1 MIYYIIII
9 NILIG
14 GLTMANGYKK
24 DEIINKLENLKDIST
39 LYKEDFINYRGDT
52 IDTKEKYTEVIAEWL
67 LNNIDLLYKIKK
79 ITRLSSYKVDTH
91 DGKHNNQNSN
101 RLEEIMAIEIF
112 NQKSLNILGKV
123 LDYQTP
129 LKNERDDKAGKIDIV
144 SYNKDIKTVY
154 LLELKKEDNE
164 ETMLRCVLE
173 IFTYSK
179 TLDKDKFLEDFNL
192 PKDTKIKASP
202 LVFLNGYQHKEMIEA
217 DNKFLKQLMDKL
229 DIEPFYISKNNNSE
243 YNITKGENNL

>member
-1 MIYYIIII
+1 
-9 NILIG
+9 
-14 GLTMANGYKK
+14 MAEYTRE
-24 DEIINKLENLKDIST
+24 EIIKKLQDSSKDMST
-39 LYKEDFINYRGDT
+39 FYTQTFINYTGKT
-52 IDTKEKYTEVIAEWL
+52 TDTKEKYTEVIAEWL

-154 LLELKKEDNE
+154 LLELKKEDSKE
-164 ETMLRCVLE
+164 DEKKDKKETILRCVLE

-202 LVFLNGYQHKEMIEA
+202 LVFFNGSQHKEMV
-217 DNKFLKQLMDKL
+217 DGNNKFLKQLMDKL
-229 DIEPFYISKNNNSE
+229 DIEPFYITKNSN
-243 YNITKGENNL
+243 YYAIV

>member
-1 MIYYIIII
+1 
-9 NILIG
+9 
-14 GLTMANGYKK
+14 MAEYTRE
-24 DEIINKLENLKDIST
+24 EIIKKLQDSSKDMST
-39 LYKEDFINYRGDT
+39 LYTQTFINYTGKT
-52 IDTKEKYTEVIAEWL
+52 TDTKEKYTEVIAEWL

-154 LLELKKEDNE
+154 LLELKKEDSKE
-164 ETMLRCVLE
+164 DEKKDKKETMLRCVLE

-179 TLDKDKFLEDFNL
+179 ILDGDKFLSDFGL

-202 LVFLNGYQHKEMIEA
+202 LVFFNGSQYKEVVEG

-229 DIEPFYISKNNNSE
+229 DIEPFYITKNSN
-243 YNITKGENNL
+243 YYAIV

>member
-1 MIYYIIII
+1 MAKGYIR
-9 NILIG
+9 
-14 GLTMANGYKK
+14 

-67 LNNIDLLYKIKK
+67 IKNFNLFDNIKK

-112 NQKSLNILGKV
+112 NQKSLNILGEV

-129 LKNERDDKAGKIDIV
+129 LKDKLEDEAGKIDIV
-144 SYNKDIKTVY
+144 GYDKDNKIVY
-154 LLELKKEDNE
+154 LLELKREDSK

-202 LVFLNGYQHKEMIEA
+202 LVFFNGSQYKEMA
-217 DNKFLKQLMDKL
+217 DSDNKYLKDLIKKL
-229 DIEPFYISKNNNSE
+229 EIELFYISKNNNSE

>member
-1 MIYYIIII
+1 MAKGYI
-9 NILIG
+9 
-14 GLTMANGYKK
+14 K

-52 IDTKEKYTEVIAEWL
+52 TDTKEKYTEVIAEWL
-67 LNNIDLLYKIKK
+67 IKNFNLFDNIKK

-112 NQKSLNILGKV
+112 NQKSLSILGEV
-123 LDYQTP
+123 IDYQTP
-129 LKNERDDKAGKIDIV
+129 LKDKLGDEAGKIDII
-144 SYNKDIKTVY
+144 SYDKDNKIVY
-154 LLELKKEDNE
+154 LLELKREDSK

-173 IFTYSK
+173 IFTYFK

-202 LVFLNGYQHKEMIEA
+202 LVFFNGYQYKEMA
-217 DNKFLKQLMDKL
+217 DSDNKYLKDLIKKL
-229 DIEPFYISKNNNSE
+229 EIELFYISKNNNSE

>member
-1 MIYYIIII
+1 
-9 NILIG
+9 
-14 GLTMANGYKK
+14 MANGYKK

-52 IDTKEKYTEVIAEWL
+52 IDAKEKYTEVIADWL

-192 PKDTKIKASP
+192 AKDTKIKASP
-202 LVFLNGYQHKEMIEA
+202 LVFFNGYQYKEMVEGN
-217 DNKFLKQLMDKL
+217 NKFLKQLMDKL
-229 DIEPFYISKNNNSE
+229 DIEPFYIIKNYYYS
-243 YNITKGENNL
+243 IV

>member
-1 MIYYIIII
+1 
-9 NILIG
+9 
-14 GLTMANGYKK
+14 MAKGYKK

-52 IDTKEKYTEVIAEWL
+52 TDTKEKYTEVIAEWL
-67 LNNIDLLYKIKK
+67 IKNFNLFDNIKK
-79 ITRLSSYKVDTH
+79 ITRQSSYKVDTH

-112 NQKSLNILGKV
+112 NQKSLNILGEV
-123 LDYQTP
+123 IDYQTP
-129 LKNERDDKAGKIDIV
+129 LKDKLEDEAGKIDIV
-144 SYNKDIKTVY
+144 SYDKDNKIVY
-154 LLELKKEDNE
+154 LLELKREDSK

-173 IFTYSK
+173 IFTYFK

-202 LVFLNGYQHKEMIEA
+202 LVFFNGSQYKEMA
-217 DNKFLKQLMDKL
+217 GSDNKYLKDLIKKL
-229 DIEPFYISKNNNSE
+229 EIELFYISKNNNSE

>member
-1 MIYYIIII
+1 
-9 NILIG
+9 
-14 GLTMANGYKK
+14 MAEYTRE
-24 DEIINKLENLKDIST
+24 EIIKKLQDSSKDMST
-39 LYKEDFINYRGDT
+39 LYTQTFINYTGKT
-52 IDTKEKYTEVIAEWL
+52 TDTKEKYTEVIAEWL

-79 ITRLSSYKVDTH
+79 ITRESTYKVNTH

-101 RLEEIMAIEIF
+101 RSEEIMAIEIF

-202 LVFLNGYQHKEMIEA
+202 LVFFNGSQYKEMIEA
-217 DNKFLKQLMDKL
+217 DNKFLKQLMDRL
-229 DIEPFYISKNNNSE
+229 DIEPFYITKNSN
-243 YNITKGENNL
+243 YYAIV

>member
-1 MIYYIIII
+1 
-9 NILIG
+9 
-14 GLTMANGYKK
+14 MANGYKK

-52 IDTKEKYTEVIAEWL
+52 IDTKEKYTEVIADWL

-202 LVFLNGYQHKEMIEA
+202 LVFFNSFQHKEMVEG

-229 DIEPFYISKNNNSE
+229 DIEPFYIIKNYYYS
-243 YNITKGENNL
+243 IV

>member
-1 MIYYIIII
+1 
-9 NILIG
+9 
-14 GLTMANGYKK
+14 MANGYKK

-52 IDTKEKYTEVIAEWL
+52 TDTKEKYTEVIAEWL
-67 LNNIDLLYKIKK
+67 IKNFNLFDNIKK
-79 ITRLSSYKVDTH
+79 ITRQSSYKVDTH

-154 LLELKKEDNE
+154 LLELKKVDNE

-202 LVFLNGYQHKEMIEA
+202 LVFFNGSQYKEMVEG

-229 DIEPFYISKNNNSE
+229 DIEPFYITKNSN
-243 YNITKGENNL
+243 YYAIV

>member
-1 MIYYIIII
+1 MAKGYI
-9 NILIG
+9 
-14 GLTMANGYKK
+14 K

-52 IDTKEKYTEVIAEWL
+52 TDTKEKYTEVIAEWL
-67 LNNIDLLYKIKK
+67 IKNFNLFDNIKK
-79 ITRLSSYKVDTH
+79 ITRQSSYKVDTH

-112 NQKSLNILGKV
+112 NQKSINILGEV
-123 LDYQTP
+123 IDYQTP
-129 LKNERDDKAGKIDIV
+129 LKDKLGDEAGKIDII
-144 SYNKDIKTVY
+144 SYDKDNKIVY
-154 LLELKKEDNE
+154 LLELKREDSK

-202 LVFLNGYQHKEMIEA
+202 LVFFNGSQYKEMA
-217 DNKFLKQLMDKL
+217 YSDNKYLKDLIKKL
-229 DIEPFYISKNNNSE
+229 EIELFYISKNNNSE

>member
-1 MIYYIIII
+1 
-9 NILIG
+9 
-14 GLTMANGYKK
+14 MAKGYKK

-52 IDTKEKYTEVIAEWL
+52 TDTKEKYTEVIAEWL
-67 LNNIDLLYKIKK
+67 IKNFNLFDNIKK
-79 ITRLSSYKVDTH
+79 ITRQSSYKVDTH

-112 NQKSLNILGKV
+112 NQKSLNILGEV
-123 LDYQTP
+123 IDYQTP
-129 LKNERDDKAGKIDIV
+129 LKDKLEDEAGKIDII
-144 SYNKDIKTVY
+144 SYDKDNKIVY
-154 LLELKKEDNE
+154 LLELKREDSK

-173 IFTYSK
+173 IFTYYK

-202 LVFLNGYQHKEMIEA
+202 LVFFNGSQYKEMVEG
-217 DNKFLKQLMDKL
+217 DNKYLKDLIKKL
-229 DIEPFYISKNNNSE
+229 EIELFYISKNNNSE

>member
-1 MIYYIIII
+1 
-9 NILIG
+9 
-14 GLTMANGYKK
+14 MAEYTRE
-24 DEIINKLENLKDIST
+24 EIIKKLQDSSKDMST
-39 LYKEDFINYRGDT
+39 FYTQTFINYTGKT
-52 IDTKEKYTEVIAEWL
+52 TDTKEKYTEVIAEWL

-202 LVFLNGYQHKEMIEA
+202 LVFFNSSQHKEMIEG

-229 DIEPFYISKNNNSE
+229 DIEPFYITKNYYYS
-243 YNITKGENNL
+243 IV

>member
-1 MIYYIIII
+1 
-9 NILIG
+9 
-14 GLTMANGYKK
+14 MANGYKK

-52 IDTKEKYTEVIAEWL
+52 IDAKEKYTEVIADWL

-202 LVFLNGYQHKEMIEA
+202 LVFFNGYQYKEMVEGN
-217 DNKFLKQLMDKL
+217 NKFLKQLMDKL
-229 DIEPFYISKNNNSE
+229 DIEPFYIIKNYYYS
-243 YNITKGENNL
+243 IV

>member
-1 MIYYIIII
+1 
-9 NILIG
+9 
-14 GLTMANGYKK
+14 MANGYKK

-52 IDTKEKYTEVIAEWL
+52 TDTKEKYTEVIAEWL
-67 LNNIDLLYKIKK
+67 IKNFNLFDNIKK
-79 ITRLSSYKVDTH
+79 ITRQSSYKVDTH

-173 IFTYSK
+173 IFTYYK

-202 LVFLNGYQHKEMIEA
+202 LVFFNGSQYKEMV
-217 DNKFLKQLMDKL
+217 DGNNKFLKQLMDKL
-229 DIEPFYISKNNNSE
+229 DIEPFYIIKNYYYS
-243 YNITKGENNL
+243 II

>member
-1 MIYYIIII
+1 
-9 NILIG
+9 
-14 GLTMANGYKK
+14 MANGYKK
-24 DEIINKLENLKDIST
+24 EKIINKLENLKDIST
-39 LYKEDFINYRGDT
+39 LYKEDFINYKGDT
-52 IDTKEKYTEVIAEWL
+52 TDTKEKYTEVIAEWL

-91 DGKHNNQNSN
+91 DGKYTPRPNPI
-101 RLEEIMAIEIF
+101 EEIIAMDIF
-112 NQKSLNILGKV
+112 NQGSLNILGKV

-202 LVFLNGYQHKEMIEA
+202 LVFFNGSQYKEMVKG

-229 DIEPFYISKNNNSE
+229 DIEPFYITKNSN
-243 YNITKGENNL
+243 YYAIV

>member
-1 MIYYIIII
+1 
-9 NILIG
+9 
-14 GLTMANGYKK
+14 MANGYKK

-52 IDTKEKYTEVIAEWL
+52 TDTKEKYTEVIAEWL
-67 LNNIDLLYKIKK
+67 IKNFNLFDNIKK
-79 ITRLSSYKVDTH
+79 ITRQSSYKVDTH

-112 NQKSLNILGKV
+112 NQKSLNILGEV
-123 LDYQTP
+123 IDYQTP
-129 LKNERDDKAGKIDIV
+129 LKDKLGDEAGKIDII
-144 SYNKDIKTVY
+144 SYDKDNKIVY
-154 LLELKKEDNE
+154 ILELKREDSK

-202 LVFLNGYQHKEMIEA
+202 LVFFNGSQYKEMVEG
-217 DNKFLKQLMDKL
+217 DNKYLKDLIKKL
-229 DIEPFYISKNNNSE
+229 EIELFYISKNNNSE

>member
-1 MIYYIIII
+1 
-9 NILIG
+9 
-14 GLTMANGYKK
+14 MAEYTRE
-24 DEIINKLENLKDIST
+24 EIIKKLQDSSKDMST
-39 LYKEDFINYRGDT
+39 LYTQTFINYTGKT
-52 IDTKEKYTEVIAEWL
+52 TDTKEKYTEVIAEWL
-67 LNNIDLLYKIKK
+67 IKNFNLFDNIKK
-79 ITRLSSYKVDTH
+79 ITRQSSYKVDTH

-202 LVFLNGYQHKEMIEA
+202 LVFFNSFQHKEMVEGN
-217 DNKFLKQLMDKL
+217 NKFLKQLMDKL
-229 DIEPFYISKNNNSE
+229 DIEPFYITKNSN
-243 YNITKGENNL
+243 YYAII

>member
-1 MIYYIIII
+1 MAKGYIR
-9 NILIG
+9 
-14 GLTMANGYKK
+14 

-112 NQKSLNILGKV
+112 NQKSLNILGEV
-123 LDYQTP
+123 IDYQTP
-129 LKNERDDKAGKIDIV
+129 LKDKLEDEAGKIDII
-144 SYNKDIKTVY
+144 SYDKDNKIVY
-154 LLELKKEDNE
+154 LLELKREDSK

-202 LVFLNGYQHKEMIEA
+202 LVFFNGSQHKEMVEG
-217 DNKFLKQLMDKL
+217 DNKYLKELIKKL
-229 DIEPFYISKNNNSE
+229 EIELFYISKNNNSE

>member
-1 MIYYIIII
+1 
-9 NILIG
+9 
-14 GLTMANGYKK
+14 MAKGYKK

-52 IDTKEKYTEVIAEWL
+52 TDTKEKYTEVIAEWL
-67 LNNIDLLYKIKK
+67 IKNFNLFDNIKK
-79 ITRLSSYKVDTH
+79 ITRQSSYKVDTH

-112 NQKSLNILGKV
+112 NQKSLNILGEV
-123 LDYQTP
+123 IDYQTP
-129 LKNERDDKAGKIDIV
+129 LKDKLGDEAGKIDIV
-144 SYNKDIKTVY
+144 SYDKDNKIVY
-154 LLELKKEDNE
+154 LLELKREDSK

-202 LVFLNGYQHKEMIEA
+202 LVFFNGSQYKEMA
-217 DNKFLKQLMDKL
+217 DSDNKYLKDLIKKL
-229 DIEPFYISKNNNSE
+229 EIELFYISKNNNSE
-243 YNITKGENNL
+243 YNITKGENNLWIK

>member
-1 MIYYIIII
+1 
-9 NILIG
+9 
-14 GLTMANGYKK
+14 MANGYKK

-52 IDTKEKYTEVIAEWL
+52 TDTKEKYTEVIAEWL
-67 LNNIDLLYKIKK
+67 IKNFNLFDNIKK
-79 ITRLSSYKVDTH
+79 ITRQSSYKVDTH

-202 LVFLNGYQHKEMIEA
+202 LVFFNGYQYKEMVEGN
-217 DNKFLKQLMDKL
+217 NKFLKQLMDKL
-229 DIEPFYISKNNNSE
+229 DIEPFYIIKNYYYS
-243 YNITKGENNL
+243 IV

>member
-1 MIYYIIII
+1 MAKGYIR
-9 NILIG
+9 
-14 GLTMANGYKK
+14 

-112 NQKSLNILGKV
+112 NQKSLNILGEV

-129 LKNERDDKAGKIDIV
+129 LKDKLEDEAGKIDIV
-144 SYNKDIKTVY
+144 GYDKDNKIVY
-154 LLELKKEDNE
+154 LLELKREDSK

-202 LVFLNGYQHKEMIEA
+202 LVFFNGSQYKEMA
-217 DNKFLKQLMDKL
+217 DSDNKYLKDLIKKL
-229 DIEPFYISKNNNSE
+229 EIELFYISKNNNSE

>member
-1 MIYYIIII
+1 MAEYTKSQIVAELESLK
-9 NILIG
+9 NIKNIKNISDL
-14 GLTMANGYKK
+14 Y
-24 DEIINKLENLKDIST
+24 NK
-39 LYKEDFINYRGDT
+39 YFIKYEKYT
-52 IDTKEKYTEVIAEWL
+52 DTKEKYTEVIAEWL

-79 ITRLSSYKVDTH
+79 ITRESIYKVDTH
-91 DGKHNNQNSN
+91 DGKYTPRPNPS
-101 RLEEIMAIEIF
+101 EEIIAMDIF
-112 NQKSLNILGKV
+112 NQGSLNILGKI

-164 ETMLRCVLE
+164 ETMFRCVLE

-202 LVFLNGYQHKEMIEA
+202 LVFFNGSQYKEMLEG
-217 DNKFLKQLMDKL
+217 DNKFLKQLMDRL
-229 DIEPFYISKNNNSE
+229 DIEPFYITKNSN
-243 YNITKGENNL
+243 YYAIV

>member
-14 GLTMANGYKK
+14 GLTMAEYTRE
-24 DEIINKLENLKDIST
+24 EIIKKLQDSSKDMST
-39 LYKEDFINYRGDT
+39 LYTQTFINYTGKT
-52 IDTKEKYTEVIAEWL
+52 TDTKEKYTEVIAEWL

-79 ITRLSSYKVDTH
+79 ITRLSSYKVDSH
-91 DGKHNNQNSN
+91 DGRHRSPTVAIYNQG
-101 RLEEIMAIEIF
+101 
-112 NQKSLNILGKV
+112 SLNILGKV

-129 LKNERDDKAGKIDIV
+129 LKNEQDDKAGKIDIV

-154 LLELKKEDNE
+154 LLELKNEDNE
-164 ETMLRCVLE
+164 ETMLSCVLK
-173 IFTYSK
+173 IFTHLRI
-179 TLDKDKFLEDFNL
+179 LDTDKFLFDFGL

-202 LVFLNGYQHKEMIEA
+202 LVFFNSFQHKEMIEA

-229 DIEPFYISKNNNSE
+229 DIEPFYIIKNSN
-243 YNITKGENNL
+243 YYAIV

>member
-1 MIYYIIII
+1 
-9 NILIG
+9 
-14 GLTMANGYKK
+14 MAKGYKK

-52 IDTKEKYTEVIAEWL
+52 TDTKEKYTEVIAEWL
-67 LNNIDLLYKIKK
+67 IKNFNLFDNIKK
-79 ITRLSSYKVDTH
+79 ITRQSSYKVDTH

-112 NQKSLNILGKV
+112 NQKSLNILGEV
-123 LDYQTP
+123 IDYQTP
-129 LKNERDDKAGKIDIV
+129 LKDKLGDEAGKIDIV
-144 SYNKDIKTVY
+144 SYDKDNKIVY
-154 LLELKKEDNE
+154 LLELKREDSK

-202 LVFLNGYQHKEMIEA
+202 LVFFNGYQYKEMA
-217 DNKFLKQLMDKL
+217 DSDNKYLKELIKKL
-229 DIEPFYISKNNNSE
+229 EIELFYISKNNNSE

>member
-1 MIYYIIII
+1 MAKGYI
-9 NILIG
+9 
-14 GLTMANGYKK
+14 K

-67 LNNIDLLYKIKK
+67 IKNFNLFDNIKK
-79 ITRLSSYKVDTH
+79 ITRQSSYKVDTH
-91 DGKHNNQNSN
+91 NGKHNNQNSN

-112 NQKSLNILGKV
+112 NQKSLNILGEV
-123 LDYQTP
+123 IDYQTP
-129 LKNERDDKAGKIDIV
+129 LKDKLEDEAGKIDII
-144 SYNKDIKTVY
+144 SYDKDNKIVY
-154 LLELKKEDNE
+154 LLELKREDSK

-202 LVFLNGYQHKEMIEA
+202 LVFFNGSQYKEMIEG
-217 DNKFLKQLMDKL
+217 DNKYLKDLIKKL
-229 DIEPFYISKNNNSE
+229 EIELFYISKNNNSE

>member
-1 MIYYIIII
+1 
-9 NILIG
+9 
-14 GLTMANGYKK
+14 MAKGYKK

-67 LNNIDLLYKIKK
+67 IKNFNLFDNIKK
-79 ITRLSSYKVDTH
+79 ITRQSSYKVDTH

-112 NQKSLNILGKV
+112 NQKSLNILGEV
-123 LDYQTP
+123 IDYQTP
-129 LKNERDDKAGKIDIV
+129 LKDKLGDEAGKIDII
-144 SYNKDIKTVY
+144 SYDKDNKIVY
-154 LLELKKEDNE
+154 ILELKREDSK

-202 LVFLNGYQHKEMIEA
+202 LVFFNGSQYKEMA
-217 DNKFLKQLMDKL
+217 DSDNKYLKDLIKKL
-229 DIEPFYISKNNNSE
+229 EIELFYISKNNNSE

>member
-1 MIYYIIII
+1 
-9 NILIG
+9 
-14 GLTMANGYKK
+14 MAEYTRE
-24 DEIINKLENLKDIST
+24 EIIKKLQDSSKDMST
-39 LYKEDFINYRGDT
+39 LYTQTFINYTGKT
-52 IDTKEKYTEVIAEWL
+52 TDTKEKYTEVIAEWL
-67 LNNIDLLYKIKK
+67 IKNFNLFDNIKK
-79 ITRLSSYKVDTH
+79 ITRQSSYKVDTH

-173 IFTYSK
+173 IFTYYK

-202 LVFLNGYQHKEMIEA
+202 LVFFNGSQYKEMV
-217 DNKFLKQLMDKL
+217 DGNNKFLKQLMDKL
-229 DIEPFYISKNNNSE
+229 DIEPFYIIKNYYYS
-243 YNITKGENNL
+243 II